1 MRNIV
6 IAGSGVLGT
15 QIAFQAALH
24 GYDVT
29 VYDIDNDV
37 LERGRATLIGL
48 GEYYAK
54 DMAAT
59 PGQIDATLER
69 LTMTGNLGAALAN
82 ADLLI
87 ESVPEI
93 LATKIAFYEKAAKV
107 APAKTIFA
115 TNSSTLLP
123 SQMADATG
131 RADKFL
137 ALHFANEIWKRNI
150 AEVMGHAGTA
160 QATFDAVTAFAG
172 SIGMV
177 TVPVHKERPGYIIN
191 SLMLPWVMAGLKL
204 WADDVA
210 GFKSID
216 KSWMVATGSNFAPF
230 MLVDIGGMNTAYNMF
245 SSLAEAYN
253 DPLVAKAAQRIKTEF
268 IDNGLLGAATGEG
281 FYKYP
286 NPEYLSPAFLS

>member
-1 MRNIV
+1 MKNIA

-15 QIAFQAALH
+15 QIAFQAAFH

-29 VYDIDNDV
+29 VYDINKDV
-37 LERGRATLIGL
+37 LERGRAALVGL
-48 GEYYAK
+48 GESYVK
-54 DMAAT
+54 DRAAT
-59 PGQIDATLER
+59 SGQIAATLER
-69 LTMTGNLGAALAN
+69 LTMTDDLGAALAN
-82 ADLLI
+82 ADMLI
-87 ESVPEI
+87 ESVPEV
-93 LATKIAFYEKAAKV
+93 LATKIAFYEKAAEV

-115 TNSSTLLP
+115 TNTSTLLP

-137 ALHFANEIWKRNI
+137 ALHFANEIWKRNT
-150 AEVMGHAGTA
+150 AEVMGHAGTD

-177 TVPVHKERPGYIIN
+177 TIPVRKEQAGYIIN
-191 SLMLPWVMAGLKL
+191 SLMLPWVMAGLRL

-210 GFKSID
+210 DFKSID
-216 KSWMVATGSNFAPF
+216 RSWMVATGSNLAPF

-245 SSLAEAYN
+245 SNLAEAYK

-268 IDNGLLGAATGEG
+268 IDNGMLGTATGQG
-281 FYKYP
+281 FYRYP
-286 NPEYLSPAFLS
+286 DPEYLSPAFLS